1 MYSNFWHFIESY
13 LPNYYTRDDVLL
25 SDMLFRYVTNDSMSF
40 EDMQYIKDNYSTYND
55 ARKACMALDIKFAIE
70 ALNNY
75 YKELLSLNYK

>member
-25 SDMLFRYVTNDSMSF
+25 SDMLFRYMTNDSMSF

-55 ARKACMALDIKFAIE
+55 ARNACKELDIKLATE

-75 YKELLSLNYK
+75 FGKQPL

>member
-40 EDMQYIKDNYSTYND
+40 ADMQYIEENYSTYND
-55 ARKACMALDIKFAIE
+55 AQNACKELDIKLAIE

-75 YKELLSLNYK
+75 YEKM

>member
-13 LPNYYTRDDVLL
+13 FPNYYTRDDVLL

-40 EDMQYIKDNYSTYND
+40 EDMLYIEENYSTYND
-55 ARKACMALDIKFAIE
+55 AQNACKELDIKLATE

-75 YKELLSLNYK
+75 FGKQPL